1 MRRRLQLARESVKEI
16 QTDPQ
21 VSSELADEIARY
33 RGNLLELK
41 KTLPRFQMRL
51 LTERSRLE
59 TAQTQVTRAAAWAQ
73 TNKKTL

>member
-1 MRRRLQLARESVKEI
+1 MRRRLKMARESLKEI
-16 QTDPQ
+16 QTGPQ
-21 VSSELADEIARY
+21 VGSELADEIARY

-51 LTERSRLE
+51 LAERSRLE
-59 TAQTQVTRAAAWAQ
+59 TARTQVRGAAAWAQ